1 MYHDDSFGSA
11 FKRGYRAIPI
21 AIRSILTI
29 CVVMFF
35 LMILGGQAFATFLV
49 EYFAFIPDPITTF
62 TQPWRLVTY
71 MFLHGGFLHIIFNML
86 WLWWMGRPVEEQL
99 GPKNFL
105 VLFFGAG
112 IGGALINTALSGVF
126 GAGPTIGAS
135 GAVLGIMVT
144 FAVMFPRM
152 PIMLIFLPPI
162 EARFIV
168 AGLVLI
174 DLLLIGQADNI
185 ARIVHLGGALT
196 GYVLIKMYYR
206 GYHYDLWI
214 EQITKSFS
222 GKKKAGA
229 SSSSGAGSAFKGARR
244 KDMHAVSDAEVLD
257 EQEEGELDRILDK
270 ISKQGYEG
278 LSDREKKILFEL
290 SKRN

>member
-1 MYHDDSFGSA
+1 MYHDESFGSA
-11 FKRGYRAIPI
+11 FKRGYKAIPV
-21 AIRSILTI
+21 AIRTIITI

-35 LMILGGQAFATFLV
+35 LMILGGQTFASFLV
-49 EYFAFIPDPITTF
+49 EYLAFIPDPIITVM
-62 TQPWRLVTY
+62 QPWRLVTY

-99 GPKNFL
+99 GPRNFL

-112 IGGALINTALSGVF
+112 IGGALINTALSGIF
-126 GAGPTIGAS
+126 GVGPTIGAS

-185 ARIVHLGGALT
+185 ARVVHLGGALT
-196 GYVLIKMYYR
+196 GYILIKMYYR

-214 EQITKSFS
+214 EQLTRRFS
-222 GKKKAGA
+222 RKAKPKAAPTG
-229 SSSSGAGSAFKGARR
+229 GARR
-244 KDMHAVSDAEVLD
+244 KDMHAVSDAEVLN

-278 LSDREKKILFEL
+278 LTDREKKILFEL